1 MARHPHGASS
11 DAWVFTIA
19 GDGVTPQLLG
29 GSDVTC
35 WSDQTGGTQY
45 TDLLDGDGVT
55 PITSVTTSAGGVGV
69 YTIGQIPLFYGPDSI
84 SGMWISADLGPRVWL
99 PSNDLDARVTA
110 NEDEVANNGNRLDAL
125 EDLSLITVLF
135 TNNDGSGWPVG
146 GRPAIAGD
154 RFMLWP
160 GPTPPGIGGTPEFMR
175 DNLDM
180 FLDRTP

>member
-1 MARHPHGASS
+1 MRHPHGASS

-35 WSDQTGGTQY
+35 WSDQTAGAQY

-55 PITSVTTSAGGVGV
+55 PITSVTTSTGGVGA
-69 YTIGQIPLFYGPDSI
+69 YTIGQIPLFYGPDTI

-99 PSNDLDARVTA
+99 PANDLDSRVTA
-110 NEDEVANNGNRLDAL
+110 AEDAITNNANRLDAL
-125 EDLSLITVLF
+125 ERLSAITVVF
-135 TNNDGSGWPVG
+135 NNNDGSGWTA
-146 GRPAIAGD
+146 RPDIAGD

-160 GPTPPGIGGTPEFMR
+160 GPTPPGIGGTPEYMR
-175 DNLDM
+175 DGLDM